1 MDGDLIADLQGAN
14 IVAEHRRALV
24 DDVPVVS
31 AACAT
36 LGITTAAFA
45 NEGLAVHV
53 PEPSALVAALQ
64 SARNAPSHEPGLGHW
79 TVLTNRQSTH
89 AILETAGCTSL
100 LVSRGD
106 DYLGSFPDEH

>member
-53 PEPSALVAALQ
+53 P
-64 SARNAPSHEPGLGHW
+64 
-79 TVLTNRQSTH
+79 
-89 AILETAGCTSL
+89 
-100 LVSRGD
+100 
-106 DYLGSFPDEH
+106 